1 MKFKV
6 IIILS
11 ILFFNRAFSQNL
23 ILETE
28 DITPVGIEKIGGIST
43 LNNGIYLLLQSN
55 LIFEGKAIEASE
67 AINIAQKYPVWDVYQ
82 YNIGSGKIENCAE
95 QWHTKNASNKGF
107 TLKNSAHVIY
117 VDSKNRLTSNNSEL
131 KDALTKLYQR
141 KVEFA
146 DPCLCNN
153 KLWFSANLPEGFGG
167 MDIWYIEKTGS
178 NWGNAINAGAAI
190 NSAANEISPAVLND
204 SILVFSTNKSN
215 SNYDMF
221 FYDLQK
227 KQMLHQHETPNSNE
241 YFTAFAPDSSLY
253 YVSENEQGIKLLRST
268 VKNARQP
275 EIKLIEA
282 PVVKKIESVAET
294 KSLVNITPVE
304 QITNDELNIQMT
316 NYFGVARYELTPY
329 MKDSLTRLAQ
339 TLQQNPDQYILIC
352 GHASPDG
359 PENLNMML
367 SYYRANEA
375 YNRLIEK
382 GIDKSRIYRVYG
394 GEYLFVGSQKA
405 RNFSIFTLPHPDL
418 PEQIALYPVSKG
430 DSPEPI
436 LSNFG
441 TDTDDQ
447 SYYRYQLNKFL
458 PVENEQLLLVPVNL
472 LYFAKAGENINDIA
486 RKYNIPP
493 FKLKQINSIQT
504 DTLNN
509 DKVLFVVY

>member
-28 DITPVGIEKIGGIST
+28 DITPAGIEKIGGIST
-43 LNNGIYLLLQSN
+43 LNNGVYLLLQSN

-82 YNIGSGKIENCAE
+82 YNIDSRQIESRAE
-95 QWHTKNASNKGF
+95 QWPTKNAAAKGF
-107 TLKNSAHVIY
+107 TLANSAHVIY
-117 VDSKNRLTSNNSEL
+117 VDSKNRFTSNNPEL
-131 KDALTKLYQR
+131 KNALTELYQS
-141 KVEFA
+141 KIVFA
-146 DPCLCNN
+146 DPYLCNN

-167 MDIWYIEKTGS
+167 MDIWFIEKNGS
-178 NWGNAINAGAAI
+178 HWGKAINAGATI
-190 NSAANEISPAVLND
+190 NSVANEISPAVLND
-204 SILVFSTNKSN
+204 SMLVFSTNNSN

-253 YVSENEQGIKLLRST
+253 YVSETEQGFKLYKST
-268 VKNARQP
+268 LTDARQP
-275 EIKLIEA
+275 EVKLIEA
-282 PVVKKIESVAET
+282 PVVEKIETATET
-294 KSLVNITPVE
+294 KSLANIAPVE
-304 QITNDELNIQMT
+304 QITNEELNIQMT
-316 NYFGVARYELTPY
+316 NYFGVARYELTPF

-339 TLQQNPDQYILIC
+339 TLKQNPDQYILIC

-375 YNRLIEK
+375 YNWLIEK
-382 GIDKSRIYRVYG
+382 GIDKTRIYRVYG

-405 RNFSIFTLPHPDL
+405 RNFSIFTFQYPDL
-418 PEQIALYPVSKG
+418 PEQIALYPISKS
-430 DSPEPI
+430 DKPDQI
-436 LSNFG
+436 LLNFG

-447 SYYRYQLNKFL
+447 SYHRYQLNKFL
-458 PVENEQLLLVPVNL
+458 PVDNEQLLLVPISL
-472 LYFAKAGENINDIA
+472 LYFAKAGENISEIA

-493 FKLKQINSIQT
+493 FKLKQINNIQT
-504 DTLNN
+504 DILNS
-509 DKVLFVVY
+509 DKVLFV